1 MDLILRV
8 VLVYVVVLLTL
19 RLTTRKIMRSST
31 PLDMVVIFL
40 VGGIA
45 VQASLAGDQSITGS
59 FLGIGTVAAVHMLIT
74 LAEANWAIVGRVS
87 DGTPVVLFSQG
98 QWAENEMRNLG
109 LQKQD
114 VFAEMRQNGHKSIDE
129 VESAVLEHN
138 GAITLLARK

>member
-74 LAEANWAIVGRVS
+74 LAKANWAIVGRVS